1 MARAESGPAS
11 RLPAAGRTRRPGAVH
26 DIWAWWLRR
35 ERDDRSDSTRRAP
48 ARRVELA
55 SSAGCRRHCLTG
67 TYDADPPLCGPPAPG
82 SRRRSGGRQRPA
94 PGAVCL
100 VPCAAQRRDERRG
113 DRCWP
118 GPERDRA
125 QTKPCL
131 AGAGACRPLRPP
143 FLPQEPLSL
152 RPDAELCRAD
162 AAAARSDRAVP
173 AGAAV
178 GCRLPGRRVR
188 TQRTPTGAASA
199 W

>member
-11 RLPAAGRTRRPGAVH
+11 RLSGAGRTRRPGAVR
-26 DIWAWWLRR
+26 DIWAWWVRR
-35 ERDDRSDSTRRAP
+35 GRDDRPDSTRRGP

-55 SSAGCRRHCLTG
+55 PSARRRWHCLTG
-67 TYDADPPLCGPPAPG
+67 TYDADPALCGPPSPG

-94 PGAVCL
+94 PGAVRL
-100 VPCAAQRRDERRG
+100 VPCAAQRRDGRRG
-113 DRCWP
+113 GCGRP
-118 GPERDRA
+118 GPGRDRA

-131 AGAGACRPLRPP
+131 ARAGACRPLRPQ

-152 RPDAELCRAD
+152 RPDAKLCRAD

-178 GCRLPGRRVR
+178 GCRLTVRRVL